1 LPPSQASLEEDYRNE
16 LSSNHGI
23 VFDSLLAIT
32 NMPIKRFAD
41 DLYKSGKLSE
51 YFQLLAKTFNA
62 ATLPGL
68 MCRGTV
74 NIQWDGKLYDCDF
87 NAALDMPV
95 GGEQTDIWSIGE
107 FGWLDTAEY
116 RIDADDAID
125 FQTLLTHWPDKR
137 SRQASIAMG
146 VLQGLDPAV
155 AVVLLNRILIGS

>member
-1 LPPSQASLEEDYRNE
+1 
-16 LSSNHGI
+16 
-23 VFDSLLAIT
+23 
-32 NMPIKRFAD
+32 M
-41 DLYKSGKLSE
+41 
-51 YFQLLAKTFNA
+51 AKTFNA

-125 FQTLLTHWPDKR
+125 IQTLLTHWPDRR